1 MNVEYVENI
10 PGMLNKY
17 SQNNKRNVIT
27 LVDLMDNTSK
37 SLKIT
42 QLFTGGRLDNLSN
55 LAQAKFFS

>member
-10 PGMLNKY
+10 PGMLDKY
-17 SQNNKRNVIT
+17 FKNNKRNVIT

-55 LAQAKFFS
+55 LAQAKNFS